1 MSRKAERIICNE
13 NDINCLKMIVENKY
27 ASSALV
33 TRARIILLSIEGLEN
48 KDIAK
53 RLNIRPNTVTDTRK
67 RFLENGIEGLY
78 DRNRPGRRGSGI
90 PSPAETVLSYV
101 RDNLDSELDIQS
113 ISNALGIKD
122 YTVRRILHNNNIQL
136 KRSTVWDVE
145 TTDIVLGRYF
155 QLGGIYLSSGIV
167 AVIIRVLPGGE
178 MSNASNKGV
187 VVTKN
192 RLEASDMTAYSKEN
206 DGLSLAEALRI
217 SSEHSKKDSKVISFD
232 TFLQQL
238 LSKDEAVQFPVHE
251 YHAIVYRTE
260 NSGSLCSDALMRNII
275 VHSTETIEAW
285 HVYVKKVL
293 SILEPISGFS
303 SGKKVLSALD
313 SYMKTNITTPF
324 AWHMVKVTPEITDS
338 VRKEDTHLAHVNQTF
353 EIHDG
358 ESVLVMSG
366 VLLHCNEGRITQTVV
381 HSSAQ
386 VPSPEDFDFSSVQGY
401 TSTVTAFDDAITN
414 TSTSLNQEL
423 MHACLNSHIKKNS

>member
-1 MSRKAERIICNE
+1 
-13 NDINCLKMIVENKY
+13 
-27 ASSALV
+27 
-33 TRARIILLSIEGLEN
+33 
-48 KDIAK
+48 
-53 RLNIRPNTVTDTRK
+53 
-67 RFLENGIEGLY
+67 
-78 DRNRPGRRGSGI
+78 
-90 PSPAETVLSYV
+90 
-101 RDNLDSELDIQS
+101 
-113 ISNALGIKD
+113 
-122 YTVRRILHNNNIQL
+122 
-136 KRSTVWDVE
+136 
-145 TTDIVLGRYF
+145 
-155 QLGGIYLSSGIV
+155 
-167 AVIIRVLPGGE
+167 
-178 MSNASNKGV
+178 
-187 VVTKN
+187 
-192 RLEASDMTAYSKEN
+192 
-206 DGLSLAEALRI
+206 
-217 SSEHSKKDSKVISFD
+217 
-232 TFLQQL
+232 
-238 LSKDEAVQFPVHE
+238 
-251 YHAIVYRTE
+251 
-260 NSGSLCSDALMRNII
+260 MRNII

-285 HVYVKKVL
+285 HVYVKNVL